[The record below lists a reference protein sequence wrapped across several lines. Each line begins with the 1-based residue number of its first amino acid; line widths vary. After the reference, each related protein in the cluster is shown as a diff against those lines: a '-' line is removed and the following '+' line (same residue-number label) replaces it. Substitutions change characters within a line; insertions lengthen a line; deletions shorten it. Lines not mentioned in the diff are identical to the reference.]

1 MPKETLKEL
10 EYELKEV
17 QGEVEILASLDM
29 NTEEAEKA
37 LSALKTRIMK
47 KTEAIDA
54 IVTSFNIGD
63 SRIDAM
69 VEVLQKEIACLK
81 QRKQSLS
88 NNKERLMN
96 YLAEAG
102 VVSKDKPLRTSAH
115 TYFIQ
120 NTNGELKIADPSNV
134 PREYIKT
141 EVVETIDKKTLRN
154 DVIAKKVQIDGV
166 YVESK
171 TRVLRR

>member
-1 MPKETLKEL
+1 M
-10 EYELKEV
+10 
-17 QGEVEILASLDM
+17 D
-29 NTEEAEKA
+29 TEEAEKA
-37 LSALKTRIMK
+37 LATLKGRILK

-54 IVTSFNIGD
+54 IITSFDIGD

-69 VEVLQKEIACLK
+69 VEVLQNEIACLK
-81 QRKQSLS
+81 QRKQSLL

-102 VVSKDKPLRTSAH
+102 VVSKNKPLRTSAH

-120 NTNGELKIADPSNV
+120 NTSGVLTIAYPNNI

-141 EVVETIDKKTLRN
+141 EVVETIDKKALRN
-154 DVIAKKVQIDGV
+154 DIIAKKVQIDGV
-166 YVESK
+166 SVESK
-171 TRVLRR
+171 TRVSRR